1 MVSELD
7 ACNLRAV
14 DSTHVSNICNPTV
27 FRSQEKLIIDSSATA
42 VFRSTERG
50 SRSRL
55 KNRIRNLRAV

>member
-14 DSTHVSNICNPTV
+14 DSTHVSNICSPT

-42 VFRSTERG
+42 VFSEYRTWFQFEIKESH
-50 SRSRL
+50 S
-55 KNRIRNLRAV
+55 